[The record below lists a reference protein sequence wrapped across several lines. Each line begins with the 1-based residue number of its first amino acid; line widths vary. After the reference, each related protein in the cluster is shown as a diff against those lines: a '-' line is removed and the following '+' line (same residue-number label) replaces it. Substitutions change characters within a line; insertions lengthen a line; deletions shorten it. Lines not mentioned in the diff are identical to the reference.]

1 MRVALFFN
9 HALPFTTGHYVRSS
23 LEKVCQVDAYLPAQA
38 KDKTGKD
45 YDFYLCIDDA
55 SHHLNLRHLTPTAF
69 WVMDTH
75 MTYKA
80 DFIMAR
86 HFDYVFA
93 SQKDGAVRFRH
104 DGIVNAV
111 WLPFGCDPEIHGKCG
126 DKKIYDV
133 AFVGSDGWGLRR
145 RLLEQLRKR
154 FTRSYIGRAP
164 HTELGKIYCQAK
176 IVFNCSIFND
186 LNMRVFE
193 ALCSGSCLV
202 TNSDASGLTD
212 LFIAGKH
219 LLTYS
224 SEDEAISVIEHYLA
238 NDAEREEIA
247 QAGRAEALRKHTYF
261 HRVRTIMETVL
272 SENDHRPGRPDNSW
286 FAQCRD
292 AFYLKTL
299 EQVYKVDYHIR
310 KWFA

>member
-1 MRVALFFN
+1 
-9 HALPFTTGHYVRSS
+9 
-23 LEKVCQVDAYLPAQA
+23 
-38 KDKTGKD
+38 
-45 YDFYLCIDDA
+45 
-55 SHHLNLRHLTPTAF
+55 
-69 WVMDTH
+69 

-111 WLPFGCDPEIHGKCG
+111 WLPFGCDPEIHAKSGSQ
-126 DKKIYDV
+126 KIYDV
-133 AFVGSDGWGLRR
+133 AFIGSDGWGRRR
-145 RLLEQLRKR
+145 RLLERLKR
-154 FTRSYIGRAP
+154 RFPNSYIGRAS
-164 HTELGKIYCQAK
+164 HTEIGKIYSQAK
-176 IVFNCSIFND
+176 IVFNCNIFND

-202 TNSDASGLTD
+202 TNSDDSGLTD

-238 NDAEREEIA
+238 NDAEREGIA
-247 QAGRAEALRKHTYF
+247 QAGRDEVLHKHTYF
-261 HRVRTIMETVL
+261 HRVRTIMETVF
-272 SENDHRPGRPDNSW
+272 SENEQRPRRPDDSW
-286 FAQCRD
+286 FAQRRD

-299 EQVYKVDYHIR
+299 EQVYKVDYHLR